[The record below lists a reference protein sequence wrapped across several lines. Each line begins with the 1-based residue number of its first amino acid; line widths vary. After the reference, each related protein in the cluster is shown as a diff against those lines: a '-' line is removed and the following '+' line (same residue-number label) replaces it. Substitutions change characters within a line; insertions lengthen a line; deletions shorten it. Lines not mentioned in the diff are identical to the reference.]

1 MIAKKERDKLN
12 DVNSTEEEKKN
23 QEEKRRQDEDRLV
36 DLALE
41 WNYIDG
47 VLPIL
52 QSRQDAMRK
61 KGQKYSEVRL
71 YLIKIFTCRFIL
83 GRDQTL
89 PKII

>member
-1 MIAKKERDKLN
+1 VKKKQDKLN
-12 DVNSTEEEKKN
+12 DVNNTEEERKN
-23 QEEKRRQDEDRLV
+23 QEKQRRKDEDRLV

-52 QSRQDAMRK
+52 QSRQDSMRK
-61 KGQKYSEVRL
+61 KGQEYSEVRL

-89 PKII
+89 QTII

>member
-1 MIAKKERDKLN
+1 MKKKRDKLN
-12 DVNSTEEEKKN
+12 DVNNTEDERKN
-23 QEEKRRQDEDRLV
+23 QEKQRRKDEDRLV

-61 KGQKYSEVRL
+61 KGQEYSEVRL
-71 YLIKIFTCRFIL
+71 YLIKILTCRFIL

-89 PKII
+89 QTII

>member
-1 MIAKKERDKLN
+1 MKKKQDKLN
-12 DVNSTEEEKKN
+12 DVNNTEEERHN
-23 QEEKRRQDEDRLV
+23 QEKQRRKDEDRLI

-52 QSRQDAMRK
+52 QSRQDAMIK
-61 KGQKYSEVRL
+61 KGREDNEVRL

-89 PKII
+89 QTII